1 MTSAAV
7 AAICW
12 SLLLSE
18 TRDASS
24 SSRCR
29 AGVDASSSSRCR
41 AGVDAPPLPVNTTTN
56 KISYDRIATSWK
68 NIAE

>member
-18 TRDASS
+18 TR
-24 SSRCR
+24 
-29 AGVDASSSSRCR
+29 DASSSSRCR